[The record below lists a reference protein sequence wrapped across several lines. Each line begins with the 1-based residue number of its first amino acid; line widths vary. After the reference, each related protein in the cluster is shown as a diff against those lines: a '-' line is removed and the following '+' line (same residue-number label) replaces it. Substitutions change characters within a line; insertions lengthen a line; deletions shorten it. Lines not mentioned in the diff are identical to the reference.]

1 MARARVRVRVSVDEG
16 SSCGTRHTLTLTH
29 THAHTDTHR
38 DRVSDLK
45 ATQGLSKGRPR
56 PSNVMASDVHRVAAG
71 GWILQVIGSG
81 WRWLALAL
89 AEARRSTPAATKH
102 CANHHT
108 AGKGVR
114 TVLYR
119 ML

>member
-1 MARARVRVRVSVDEG
+1 MNDPRAGLD
-16 SSCGTRHTLTLTH
+16 TLTHTHTTPTH

-38 DRVSDLK
+38 DRVSGLK
-45 ATQGLSKGRPR
+45 AAQGYSRPVEGRPR

-71 GWILQVIGSG
+71 GWILQVVGSG

-89 AEARRSTPAATKH
+89 ADARRSTPAATKH
-102 CANHHT
+102 CANHHA